1 MSSAL
6 SRAGLSTY
14 PRANSMESDE
24 RARIDMT
31 EEAPPKKRM
40 GRPPK
45 APEKGRRQNYTFRMS
60 DADRD
65 KVVAAADAAGRSVS
79 EEIERRI
86 EDSFSGALAADQRTK
101 ILIEN
106 IFQLINMI
114 ELGSGKKWW
123 EDETTAG
130 MCGFV
135 LRELI
140 LQLMPEPKPLEN
152 KLLKLVEGD
161 KARLAREAKEAL
173 WQTTVKMTAMDR
185 ATAIL
190 KGEPPDAGGGNAGD
204 ISSQPQKTSGIK

>member
-14 PRANSMESDE
+14 PRANSMESDDK
-24 RARIDMT
+24 ARMDMT
-31 EEAPPKKRM
+31 EEAHPKKRM

-86 EDSFSGALAADQRTK
+86 EDSFRGALAADHRTR
-101 ILIEN
+101 ILVEN
-106 IFQLINMI
+106 VIQIINMI
-114 ELGSGKKWW
+114 EAGSGKKWW
-123 EDETTAG
+123 EDEITSG
-130 MCGFV
+130 MCGSV
-135 LRELI
+135 LRELF
-140 LQLMPEPKPLEN
+140 LQLMPEPKQSEN
-152 KLLKLVEGD
+152 SLLKLVEGD

-173 WQTTVKMTAMDR
+173 WRTTVKMNAMDR
-185 ATAIL
+185 AIAIL
-190 KGEPPDAGGGNAGD
+190 KGNPPDAGDGKAGD
-204 ISSQPQKTSGIK
+204 ILSQSQKI